1 MNKLLATV
9 VTAIG
14 FILPLA
20 DLSYRFWIKA
30 SNFQRLFKFLPPY
43 VATIKMAYIE
53 VFPCLYTV
61 NTLL

>member
-1 MNKLLATV
+1 MTSILRTLH
-9 VTAIG
+9 VT
-14 FILPLA
+14 